1 MMNKQINDILEENL
15 QDEVNVNEEWER
27 LYNTILQK
35 SAIHSDYNNKRNLL
49 SRLLSIVAALLVG
62 VFLTTIFFQ
71 YNEENHPLLG
81 NSYKI
86 TTGKGEKSM
95 LQLPDGS
102 KVWLNACTTLEYP
115 ADYGINNRDI
125 RLAGEAYFEVAKNRD
140 IPFIVTS
147 NELEVTALGTAFN
160 VCAYENDDRLTTAL
174 FSGQIMIEPISTK
187 QQILLNPDQ
196 IAVYYKEKN
205 KIETMPYQKQM
216 FAEWRKGGLSFE
228 MMYLEEITKS
238 LERNYDV
245 VFQFKNQRIKRLRFS
260 GYFSNNESLTDILKV
275 IKINTSISYQVVKD
289 TVVVE

>member
-27 LYNTILQK
+27 LYDTILQK
-35 SAIHSDYNNKRNLL
+35 SAIRSAYTKRRNLL
-49 SRLLSIVAALLVG
+49 PRFLSIVAALLFG
-62 VFLTTIFFQ
+62 VLLSTIFFQ
-71 YNEENHPLLG
+71 YNEENHSLQG

-86 TTGKGEKSM
+86 TTGKGEKST

-102 KVWLNACTTLEYP
+102 EVWLNTCTTLEYP
-115 ADYGINNRDI
+115 ADYGINNRNI
-125 RLAGEAYFEVAKNRD
+125 RLIGEAYFEVAKNRD

-160 VCAYENDDRLTTAL
+160 VCAYENDDRLTTTL
-174 FSGQIMIEPISTK
+174 FSGQVRIEPVSTQ

-228 MMYLEEITKS
+228 MMYLEEIAKS

-260 GYFSNNESLTDILKV
+260 GYFSNNESLADILKV
-275 IKINTSISYQVVKD
+275 IKINTSISYQIVKD
-289 TVVVE
+289 TVVIE

>member
-1 MMNKQINDILEENL
+1 MNKQINDILEENL

-27 LYNTILQK
+27 LYDTILQK
-35 SAIHSDYNNKRNLL
+35 SAIRSAYTKRRNLL
-49 SRLLSIVAALLVG
+49 PRFLSIVAALLFG
-62 VFLTTIFFQ
+62 VLLTTIFFQ
-71 YNEENHPLLG
+71 YNEENHSLQG

-102 KVWLNACTTLEYP
+102 EVWLNTCTTLEYP
-115 ADYGINNRDI
+115 TDYGINNRNI
-125 RLAGEAYFEVAKNRD
+125 RLTGEAYFEVAKNRD

-160 VCAYENDDRLTTAL
+160 VCAYENDDRLTTTL
-174 FSGQIMIEPISTK
+174 FSGQVRIEPVSTQ

-228 MMYLEEITKS
+228 MMYLEEIAKS

-260 GYFSNNESLTDILKV
+260 GYFSNNESLADILKV
-275 IKINTSISYQVVKD
+275 IKINTSISYQIVKD
-289 TVVVE
+289 TVVIE

>member
-1 MMNKQINDILEENL
+1 MNKQINDILEENL

-35 SAIHSDYNNKRNLL
+35 SAIRSAYTKRRNLL
-49 SRLLSIVAALLVG
+49 PRFLSIVAALLFG
-62 VFLTTIFFQ
+62 VLLTTIFFQ
-71 YNEENHPLLG
+71 YNEENHSLQG

-102 KVWLNACTTLEYP
+102 EVWLNTCTTLEYP
-115 ADYGINNRDI
+115 ADYGINNRNI
-125 RLAGEAYFEVAKNRD
+125 RLTGEAYFEVAKNRD

-160 VCAYENDDRLTTAL
+160 VCAYENDDRLTTTL
-174 FSGQIMIEPISTK
+174 FSGQVMIEPVSTQ

-228 MMYLEEITKS
+228 MMYLEEIAKS

-260 GYFSNNESLTDILKV
+260 GYFSNNESLADILKV
-275 IKINTSISYQVVKD
+275 IKINTSISYQIVKD
-289 TVVVE
+289 TVVIE

>member
-1 MMNKQINDILEENL
+1 MNKQINDILEENL

-27 LYNTILQK
+27 LYDTILQK
-35 SAIHSDYNNKRNLL
+35 SAIRSAYTKRRNLL
-49 SRLLSIVAALLVG
+49 PRFLSIVAALLFG
-62 VFLTTIFFQ
+62 VLLSTIFFQ
-71 YNEENHPLLG
+71 YNEENHSLQG

-86 TTGKGEKSM
+86 TTGKGEKST

-102 KVWLNACTTLEYP
+102 EVWLNTCTTLEYP
-115 ADYGINNRDI
+115 ADYGINNRNI
-125 RLAGEAYFEVAKNRD
+125 RLIGEAYFEVAKNRD

-160 VCAYENDDRLTTAL
+160 VCAYENDDRLTTTL
-174 FSGQIMIEPISTK
+174 FSGQVRIEPVSTQ

-228 MMYLEEITKS
+228 MMYLEEIAKS

-260 GYFSNNESLTDILKV
+260 GYFSNNESLADILKV
-275 IKINTSISYQVVKD
+275 IKINTSISYQIVKD
-289 TVVVE
+289 TVVIE